1 MTQDPYEPPRAEI
14 TMEPAKAKEEAPTVG
29 YLIGGLVQL
38 AFGVGLS
45 IATLGSGAPGLGI
58 IFGLFLL
65 FLGVR
70 TVVKYRVRTRRS
82 R

>member
-14 TMEPAKAKEEAPTVG
+14 TVEAPKAKEEAPTVG

-38 AFGVGLS
+38 ALGVGLS